1 MAREREESELTM
13 TVLLNRDSRVL
24 VQGITGRIGSFHA
37 QDAINN
43 GTKVVAG
50 VTPGKG
56 GTTHLG
62 LPVFDTV
69 KEAVAA
75 TGANS
80 SLMFV
85 PPAFAA
91 DSIMEA
97 ADAGLKFSVSIAD
110 GIPTEDMVA
119 VKSFLRRY
127 PTERRMRFLGPN
139 CAGIIS
145 PGVGMM
151 GIMPAHIYLQGRIGI
166 VARSGTLSYEAASQ
180 MKQHGLGVSTS
191 VGIGG
196 DPVNGSSF
204 KDILQL
210 FEADPE
216 TDAVVLIGEVG
227 GPQEKEAAEYI
238 KSTMSK
244 PVIAYIAGLSAP
256 KGRRMGHAGAISAA
270 GETAQEKAAALKAAG
285 ATIAPSPSHI
295 GDTVAKV
302 MKVDA

>member
-1 MAREREESELTM
+1 M
-13 TVLLNRDSRVL
+13 TVLLNRDTRVL

-37 QDAINN
+37 EDAISH
-43 GTKVVAG
+43 GTNVVAG

-69 KEAVAA
+69 AEAVAE
-75 TGANS
+75 TGADA

-91 DSIMEA
+91 DSMMEA
-97 ADAGLKFSVSIAD
+97 AEAGLKFSVSIAD
-110 GIPTEDMVA
+110 GIPTQDMVA
-119 VKSFLRRY
+119 VKAFLRSL
-127 PTERRMRFLGPN
+127 PADRRMRFVGPN

-151 GIMPAHIYLQGRIGI
+151 GIMPSHIYLQGRVGI
-166 VARSGTLSYEAASQ
+166 VARSGTLSYEAAAQ
-180 MKQHGLGVSTS
+180 LKQHGLGVSTS

-196 DPVNGSSF
+196 DPVNGTSF
-204 KDILQL
+204 KDVLEL

-227 GPQEKEAAEYI
+227 GPQEHEAAEYI
-238 KSTMSK
+238 KSTMTK
-244 PVIAYIAGLSAP
+244 PVVAYIAGLSAP

-270 GETAQEKAAALKAAG
+270 GETAKDKADALEAAG
-285 ATIAPSPSHI
+285 AAISPTPSDVGSAMARALK
-295 GDTVAKV
+295 G
-302 MKVDA
+302 

>member
-1 MAREREESELTM
+1 M
-13 TVLLNRDSRVL
+13 TVLLNRDTRVL

-37 QDAINN
+37 EDAISH
-43 GTKVVAG
+43 GTNVVCG

-69 KEAVAA
+69 AEAVAE
-75 TGANS
+75 TGADA

-91 DSIMEA
+91 DSMMEA
-97 ADAGLKFSVSIAD
+97 AEAGLKFAVSIAD
-110 GIPTEDMVA
+110 GIPTQDMVS
-119 VKSFLRRY
+119 VKAFLRGL
-127 PTERRMRFLGPN
+127 PADRRMRFVGPN

-151 GIMPAHIYLQGRIGI
+151 GIMPAHIYLEGRIGI
-166 VARSGTLSYEAASQ
+166 VARSGTLSYEAAAQ
-180 MKQHGLGVSTS
+180 LKQHGLGVSTS

-204 KDILQL
+204 KSILEL

-227 GPQEKEAAEYI
+227 GPQEHEAAAYI
-238 KSTMSK
+238 KSTMTK
-244 PVIAYIAGLSAP
+244 PVVAYIAGLSAP

-270 GETAQEKAAALKAAG
+270 GETAKDKADALEAAGAALSPTPSDIGNTMAKLLKAAA
-285 ATIAPSPSHI
+285 
-295 GDTVAKV
+295 
-302 MKVDA
+302 